1 MENFKVVISQV
12 VNKNNMWYVEA
23 CVDLREIMQKDKK
36 LFKFLTKQKD
46 LKCYENGL
54 MSIDNFID
62 ALTENKKFYNKYKS
76 FIKNAI
82 QERNDCEAMAYC
94 VYELCRSIHKYGK
107 RMKFKEDT
115 TEEVVN
121 YINYICDR
129 SLIQGLEVHEMCK
142 VAWDYLV
149 NDIKQACKIER

>member
-1 MENFKVVISQV
+1 MGNFKIVISQV

-46 LKCYENGL
+46 LYCYENGL

-62 ALTENKKFYNKYKS
+62 ALTENKNFYNKYKS

-82 QERNDCEAMAYC
+82 KQRNRYEDIAYD
-94 VYELCRSIHKYGK
+94 VYTLCRSIHKYGK
-107 RMKFKEDT
+107 RVKFKEDT
-115 TEEVVN
+115 PKEVVDL
-121 YINYICDR
+121 INYVCDR
-129 SLIQGLEVHEMCK
+129 SLIQELELNEMCQIT
-142 VAWDYLV
+142 WDYIV
-149 NDIKQACKIER
+149 NSIKQA

>member
-46 LKCYENGL
+46 LYCYENGL

-62 ALTENKKFYNKYKS
+62 ALTENKNFYNKYKS

-82 QERNDCEAMAYC
+82 KQRNRYEDIAYD
-94 VYELCRSIHKYGK
+94 VYTLCRSIHKYGK
-107 RMKFKEDT
+107 RVKFKEDT
-115 TEEVVN
+115 PKEVVDL
-121 YINYICDR
+121 INYVCDR
-129 SLIQGLEVHEMCK
+129 SLIQELELNEMCQIT
-142 VAWDYLV
+142 WDYIV
-149 NDIKQACKIER
+149 NSIKQA

>member
-1 MENFKVVISQV
+1 MENFKIVISQV

-46 LKCYENGL
+46 LYCYENGL

-62 ALTENKKFYNKYKS
+62 ALTENKNFYNKYKS

-82 QERNDCEAMAYC
+82 KQRNRYEDIAYD
-94 VYELCRSIHKYGK
+94 VYTLCRSIHKYGK
-107 RMKFKEDT
+107 RVKFKEDT
-115 TEEVVN
+115 PKEVVDL
-121 YINYICDR
+121 INYVCDR
-129 SLIQGLEVHEMCK
+129 SLIQELELNEMCQIT
-142 VAWDYLV
+142 WDYIV
-149 NDIKQACKIER
+149 NSIKQA